1 MLSQGQI
8 DAYRRDGYS
17 FPHPAFSGAELQVC
31 RDGLARYEAWLGKPV
46 NQGDWRWRSAAYA
59 FLPWLD
65 GLIRHQRI
73 LDAVEDLIG
82 PDILVFTTT
91 FFIKEA
97 HSPTFAA
104 WHQDATYFGIEPYEH
119 VTAWVAL
126 TEATEEAGCMEVVPA
141 HGQPRQLRHAALG
154 LKDSINGG
162 GQAIVEEFD
171 QRDTVM
177 MAVPAS
183 SFSLHHTLCRH
194 RSAPNRAAHR
204 RVGIGISYIPAH
216 CRITSPVRM
225 LVPLVRGANTGGHF
239 DILRPPEGEFHP
251 AALAR
256 HEDAYRRYRDNY
268 AAQIEMHDREF
279 ADVGASIELAPALD
293 PSVHLVGRRVAG
305 YGGF

>member
-8 DAYRRDGYS
+8 DVYRRDGYS
-17 FPHPAFSGAELQVC
+17 FPHTALSGAELADC
-31 RDGLARYEAWLGKPV
+31 RDGLARYESWLGNPV
-46 NQGDWRWRSAAYA
+46 NRGDWRWRSAAYA

-65 GLIRHQRI
+65 RLIRHPRI
-73 LDAVEDLIG
+73 LDAVEDLVG

-97 HSPTFAA
+97 NSPTFAA

-126 TEATEEAGCMEVVPA
+126 TDATEEAGCMEVAPSRGA
-141 HGQPRQLRHAALG
+141 PRQMHHAALG

-162 GQAIVEEFD
+162 GQAIVEQFD
-171 QRDTVM
+171 ERDTVM
-177 MAVPAS
+177 MAVPAG
-183 SFSLHHTLCRH
+183 SFSLHHTLCSH
-194 RSAPNRAAHR
+194 RSAPNRASHR

-216 CRITSPVRM
+216 CRITSSVRM
-225 LVPLVRGANTGGHF
+225 RVPLVRGTNTGGNF
-239 DILRPPEGEFHP
+239 DILPPPEAEFHP
-251 AALAR
+251 AAITR

-268 AAQIEMHDREF
+268 AAQIEAHDREF
-279 ADVGASIELAPALD
+279 AQQPGALTPALD
-293 PSVHLVGRRVAG
+293 PNVNLVGRRVSG

>member
-1 MLSQGQI
+1 MLSQDQI
-8 DAYRRDGYS
+8 GAYGRDGFS
-17 FPHPAFSGAELQVC
+17 FPHAALSDGELAAC

-65 GLIRHQRI
+65 GLVRHQRI

-126 TEATEEAGCMEVVPA
+126 SDATEEAGCMEVAPSR
-141 HGQPRQLRHAALG
+141 GQPRQLHHAALG

-171 QRDTVM
+171 QEGTVM
-177 MAVPAS
+177 MTVPAGN
-183 SFSLHHTLCRH
+183 FSLHHTLCRH

-239 DILRPPEGEFHP
+239 DILPPPEGEFHP

-279 ADVGASIELAPALD
+279 AAAGASIELAPVLD

>member
-1 MLSQGQI
+1 MLTAQQI
-8 DAYRRDGYS
+8 EAYRRDGYS
-17 FPHPAFSGAELQVC
+17 FPHAALSNAELAEC

-46 NQGDWRWRSAAYA
+46 NEGDWRWRSAAYA

-65 GLIRHQRI
+65 RLIRHPRI
-73 LDAVEDLIG
+73 LDAVKDLVG

-97 HSPTFAA
+97 NSPTFAA

-126 TEATEEAGCMEVVPA
+126 TDATEEAGCMEVAPSRGA
-141 HGQPRQLRHAALG
+141 ARQLHHAALG

-162 GQAIVEEFD
+162 GQAVVEEFD

-177 MAVPAS
+177 MTVPAG
-183 SFSLHHTLCRH
+183 SFSLHHTLCTH
-194 RSAPNRAAHR
+194 RSAPNQANHR

-216 CRITSPVRM
+216 CRITSQVRM
-225 LVPLVRGANTGGHF
+225 RVPLVRGKNTGENF
-239 DILRPPEGEFHP
+239 DILPPPTEGEFHP
-251 AALAR
+251 AAIAR

-268 AAQIEMHDREF
+268 AAQIEIHDREF
-279 ADVGASIELAPALD
+279 AASPGVLTPVLD
-293 PSVHLVGRRVAG
+293 PSVNLVGRGVSG